1 MQSSKKNSIK
11 KLVSLVGVVSASILL
26 SFPSLAQTNSNASSL
41 NQLINNSTR
50 RANSPISI
58 REFLAQSQLE
68 NRQSNSERG
77 YSNNPTTGGGYK
89 GDWLRLNNSRYSNG
103 GIYRENRQSA
113 TGGADTGNRQYAS
126 DEGYSTNPTTGG
138 GYKGDWLRL
147 NNPNYSNKEN

>member
-41 NQLINNSTR
+41 SLNQLINNSTR
-50 RANSPISI
+50 RADFPIST

-89 GDWLRLNNSRYSNG
+89 GDWLRLNN
-103 GIYRENRQSA
+103 
-113 TGGADTGNRQYAS
+113 
-126 DEGYSTNPTTGG
+126 
-138 GYKGDWLRL
+138 
-147 NNPNYSNKEN
+147 PNYLNQ